1 MIPNGDLLKDILR
14 QQKVRA
20 LALVPAVAEQLLNE
34 PNGDAFFRDLDYLCH
49 GGAPMNPTVGGRLSK
64 LTRLIS
70 PFGSTEI
77 FSQPELVVSSE
88 DWQWHEFNPYMK
100 HEMQVSSCCDEALGI
115 R

>member
-49 GGAPMNPTVGGRLSK
+49 GGAPMNPTVGDRLSK